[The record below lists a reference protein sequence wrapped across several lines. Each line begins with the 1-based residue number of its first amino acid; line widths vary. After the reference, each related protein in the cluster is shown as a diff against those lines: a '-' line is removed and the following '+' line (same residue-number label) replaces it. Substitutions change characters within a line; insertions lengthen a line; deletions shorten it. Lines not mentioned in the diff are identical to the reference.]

1 MSLADM
7 YFCTESAYVQVDDL
21 GEKVRPVHKRC
32 IVILR
37 EIPES
42 TPLEVC
48 SLGCY
53 SLNARS
59 CGTQEDVIMQHGM

>member
-1 MSLADM
+1 MSVADM
-7 YFCTESAYVQVDDL
+7 YLCVESAYVQVDDD

-48 SLGCY
+48 CCHSCY
-53 SLNARS
+53 NLNV
-59 CGTQEDVIMQHGM
+59 T

>member
-1 MSLADM
+1 MSIVSTGLCA
-7 YFCTESAYVQVDDL
+7 ESAYVQVDQL

-48 SLGCY
+48 LPSFY
-53 SLNARS
+53 VFDDKFEKMA
-59 CGTQEDVIMQHGM
+59 D